1 MGTIMLKVPQDIH
14 LAYQI
19 DSSKL
24 MEQLLEW
31 LKPLK
36 KQEQEFEKNTLLGLF
51 GDEAEFIDQMTE
63 LYRKNNSHQ
72 TPSQQAYAA
81 AMQDYLSRPAKPLK
95 DSQESYPLRE
105 VAR

>member
-14 LAYQI
+14 LEYKI
-19 DSSKL
+19 DSSKM

-36 KQEQEFEKNTLLGLF
+36 KQSIENNKLLVDDVPEKHCS
-51 GDEAEFIDQMTE
+51 E
-63 LYRKNNSHQ
+63 

-95 DSQESYPLRE
+95 DSQESYPPRE
-105 VAR
+105 ELYDRGKFC